1 MTQRLIAS
9 NLLQS
14 KISVTDGESSEEEIL
29 TLKML
34 KTIVLRT
41 WLRS

>member
-9 NLLQS
+9 NVLQS
-14 KISVTDGESSEEEIL
+14 KISVTDGESGEEEIL